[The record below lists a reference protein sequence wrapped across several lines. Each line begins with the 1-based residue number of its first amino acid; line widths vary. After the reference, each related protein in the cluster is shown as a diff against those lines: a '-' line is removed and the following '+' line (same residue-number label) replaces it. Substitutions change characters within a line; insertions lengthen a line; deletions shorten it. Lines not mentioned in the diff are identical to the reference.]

1 MDNFKNKKIYQ
12 ISFNIFLFLVLPIAV
27 LAPMGTWIPLIVMT
41 LITFSSIKCFKN
53 LKFDKKYII
62 LLLTFILATLLGYF
76 LFNFEIKNIIRLISL
91 YFILF
96 SFLLVLSL
104 YEVKNNFKSTTIQLV
119 ISLMISFFII
129 ILDYSFQLGLKLWL
143 SDNLDFKNFN
153 HFYSFK
159 KWISFTE
166 FQKNHQLIIE
176 NYLSNTYDRG
186 IAAISV
192 LALPISALC
201 IFLNFKKTALLV
213 LFFTTIVLFTFFNI
227 AALMSFLLAFLLFSC
242 LIFIRFFK
250 KKTLLIVMLIY
261 ISISPIFLG
270 NLNYKNLS
278 DYQNEIETRF
288 DLLQNKI
295 LNDYPFFYNNNI
307 NYSFYQMAVNAFNKS
322 DKKTPIFLHSLNYY
336 LLKLE
341 SKIIH
346 RRVIWSF
353 SKQKILERPLF
364 GHGIF
369 SSRDIGDQYKI
380 LDNVNQILPAI
391 PLHPHNNILQ
401 IWLEL
406 GVVGIILFYIFLCIF
421 INKIYQI
428 KKINRQYAAFS
439 LASLFQIFLIGQFSF
454 GFWQTWW
461 ISIIFIN
468 IFIYNILYK
477 KLLQAR

>member
-12 ISFNIFLFLVLPIAV
+12 ILFNIFLFLVLPIAV
-27 LAPMGTWIPLIVMT
+27 LAPMGTWIPLIVMA
-41 LITFSSIKCFKN
+41 LITFSSIKSFEN

-201 IFLNFKKTALLV
+201 IFLNFKKTAFLV

-250 KKTLLIVMLIY
+250 KKNIVNCN
-261 ISISPIFLG
+261 F
-270 NLNYKNLS
+270 NL
-278 DYQNEIETRF
+278 
-288 DLLQNKI
+288 
-295 LNDYPFFYNNNI
+295 
-307 NYSFYQMAVNAFNKS
+307 
-322 DKKTPIFLHSLNYY
+322 H
-336 LLKLE
+336 
-341 SKIIH
+341 
-346 RRVIWSF
+346 
-353 SKQKILERPLF
+353 
-364 GHGIF
+364 
-369 SSRDIGDQYKI
+369 
-380 LDNVNQILPAI
+380 
-391 PLHPHNNILQ
+391 
-401 IWLEL
+401 
-406 GVVGIILFYIFLCIF
+406 
-421 INKIYQI
+421 
-428 KKINRQYAAFS
+428 
-439 LASLFQIFLIGQFSF
+439 
-454 GFWQTWW
+454 
-461 ISIIFIN
+461 
-468 IFIYNILYK
+468 
-477 KLLQAR
+477 

>member
-1 MDNFKNKKIYQ
+1 MDNFKNKKTYQ
-12 ISFNIFLFLVLPIAV
+12 ILFNIFLFLVLPTAV
-27 LAPMGTWIPLIVMT
+27 LAPMGTWIPLIIMA
-41 LITFSSIKCFKN
+41 LITFSSIKSFKN
-53 LKFDKKYII
+53 LIFDKKYII
-62 LLLTFILATLLGYF
+62 LLSTFILTTLLSYF

-96 SFLLVLSL
+96 SFLSVLSL

-119 ISLMISFFII
+119 ISLILSCLII
-129 ILDYSFQLGLKLWL
+129 IIDYNFQLGLKLWL

-176 NYLSNTYDRG
+176 NYLGNTYDRG

-192 LALPISALC
+192 LALPIFALC
-201 IFLNFKKTALLV
+201 ISFNLKKTAFWVLL
-213 LFFTTIVLFTFFNI
+213 FTIIVLFTFFNI
-227 AALMSFLLAFLLFSC
+227 TALMSFLLAFLLFSC
-242 LIFIRFFK
+242 LVFIRFFK

-261 ISISPIFLG
+261 FCISPIFLG

-307 NYSFYQMAVNAFNKS
+307 NYSFYQMAVNAFKNS

-341 SKIIH
+341 EKIIH

-353 SKQKILERPLF
+353 SKEKILEKPIF

-369 SSRDIGDQYKI
+369 SSKVIGDQYKI
-380 LDNVNQILPAI
+380 KNIDNKILPAI

-406 GVVGIILFYIFLCIF
+406 GAVGIILFYIFLCIL

-428 KKINRQYAAFS
+428 KKINSQYAALS
-439 LASLFQIFLIGQFSF
+439 LASLFQIFLIGQFSY
-454 GFWQTWW
+454 GFWQIWW

-468 IFIYNILYK
+468 ILIYNKLYK
-477 KLLQAR
+477 KLLHAK